1 MMSLRPVLL
10 VMALLMVMATA
21 LGVAYSKHQSRRLF
35 VELQTLNAGR
45 DALDI
50 EWGRLQ
56 LEQSTLATPVRIEN
70 MARQRLG
77 MFVPAADRIKII
89 QQ

>member
-1 MMSLRPVLL
+1 MALRQSLLVLL
-10 VMALLMVMATA
+10 VLAVLASA

-35 VELQTLNAGR
+35 VGLQALYAER
-45 DALDI
+45 DALGV

-56 LEQSTLATPVRIEN
+56 LEQSTLATPIRIEN

-77 MFVPAADRIKII
+77 MFVPAADRIAII
-89 QQ
+89 KQ

>member
-1 MMSLRPVLL
+1 MTSFRHALLASVLL
-10 VMALLMVMATA
+10 AVLMSA

-35 VELQTLNAGR
+35 VELQALNGGR

-56 LEQSTLATPVRIEN
+56 LEQSTLATPIRIEN

-77 MFVPAADRIKII
+77 MFVPAADRIVILK
-89 QQ
+89 Q

>member
-1 MMSLRPVLL
+1 MALRQSLLALLLL
-10 VMALLMVMATA
+10 VVLASA

-35 VELQTLNAGR
+35 VELQTLYAER
-45 DALDI
+45 DALGV

-56 LEQSTLATPVRIEN
+56 LEQSTLATPIRIEN

-77 MFVPAADRIKII
+77 MFVPAADRIAII
-89 QQ
+89 KQ